1 MASQSRVISF
11 LIRVTFA
18 IEMKTHSRD
27 FCDWSGNPLLTR
39 KRELVMA
46 YFLVKN
52 YFLADNIRKINFV

>member
-1 MASQSRVISF
+1 MASQSRVVSC

-18 IEMKTHSRD
+18 IEMETHSRD

-52 YFLADNIRKINFV
+52 